1 MVVLI
6 KRATYLRLIFGNSLR
21 NLIRW
26 EVTLFPAITNVTATM
41 MMMSPNHSR
50 GEMISSNT
58 VMPINM
64 AVTGSNAPNMAVGV
78 EPMYLMAAVV
88 QTRDTVVGRIASIR
102 RLSQELS
109 WVGICK
115 PSFKIVLIAMIIQ
128 PKMRT

>member
-1 MVVLI
+1 M
-6 KRATYLRLIFGNSLR
+6 
-21 NLIRW
+21 
-26 EVTLFPAITNVTATM
+26 TLFPAITKVTATM

-102 RLSQELS
+102 RLSHELS
-109 WVGICK
+109 WEGICS
-115 PSFKIVLIAMIIQ
+115 PSFANVLVAMTIQ